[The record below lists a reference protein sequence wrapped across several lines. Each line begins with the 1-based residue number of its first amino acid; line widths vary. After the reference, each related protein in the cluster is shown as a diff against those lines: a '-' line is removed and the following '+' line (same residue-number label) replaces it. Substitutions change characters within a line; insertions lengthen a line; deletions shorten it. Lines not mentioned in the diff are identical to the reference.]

1 MHCRNNIE
9 YLFSEAFTSD
19 DVNVLVSAVG
29 KSSIMQ
35 SWLQVNQIVRDIHV
49 QKSHVALTV

>member
-35 SWLQVNQIVRDIHV
+35 SWLQLNQIVRDIHV